1 MHRIPRFFFPARNV
15 SISTGGEDIT
25 RRRVLDTNLPIKS
38 NIYKIIVIKNADV
51 DQICFCLLPYC
62 LVVGGAVQHHNLI
75 KDVDG
80 RVRDSG
86 TTTAT
91 YSNGDDGSRSQNSD
105 DATISSNP
113 KNDSLEQNVS
123 TPSDALHLE
132 RRVIISSFLSTI
144 LFN

>member
-1 MHRIPRFFFPARNV
+1 M
-15 SISTGGEDIT
+15 
-25 RRRVLDTNLPIKS
+25 
-38 NIYKIIVIKNADV
+38 
-51 DQICFCLLPYC
+51 
-62 LVVGGAVQHHNLI
+62 QHHNLI

-113 KNDSLEQNVS
+113 KNGSLEQNVS

-132 RRVIISSFLSTI
+132 RRVIIVFI
-144 LFN
+144 FIDNFV